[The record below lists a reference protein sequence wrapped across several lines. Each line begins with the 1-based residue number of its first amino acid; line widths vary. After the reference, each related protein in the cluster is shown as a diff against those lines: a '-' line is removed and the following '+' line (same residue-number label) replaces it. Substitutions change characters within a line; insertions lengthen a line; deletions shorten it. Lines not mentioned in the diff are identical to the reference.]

1 MNAEERREAIVH
13 LVNQN
18 REMSFAEIKAALP
31 EVSDM
36 TVRRD
41 LELLGQNNR
50 IVRVFGGAKS
60 VDFLV
65 GATEAGYAKRSIEQA
80 DSKALIAQKAVA
92 LLQEDTAV
100 FVGSGTTT
108 AQFAR
113 VFPNGKYFVTT
124 TGLNCAME
132 LSALPDISLMM
143 LGGSVNKN
151 SFCVNG
157 TIADKMIGDMHFN
170 IAFLGVGGYLPG
182 KGFTTSVIEDYILRQ
197 SIVKNSNMAAILMD
211 STKYGRSGVSTFT
224 FATPEMIHYVITD
237 DKLPEKAREEL
248 MSHGITVL

>member
-1 MNAEERREAIVH
+1 MGGLPAATQIKIIFALPQPWEKHPKTGTSRRPIVSRREVFRCVSKLLIV
-13 LVNQN
+13 QN
-18 REMSFAEIKAALP
+18 G
-31 EVSDM
+31 
-36 TVRRD
+36 
-41 LELLGQNNR
+41 LE
-50 IVRVFGGAKS
+50 
-60 VDFLV
+60 
-65 GATEAGYAKRSIEQA
+65 
-80 DSKALIAQKAVA
+80 IAQKAVA

-132 LSALPDISLMM
+132 FSALPDISLMM

-197 SIVKNSNMAAILMD
+197 SIVKNSNMTAILMD

-237 DKLPEKAREEL
+237 DKLPDKAREEL

>member
-1 MNAEERREAIVH
+1 MNAEERREKIIR
-13 LVNQN
+13 LVN
-18 REMSFAEIKAALP
+18 RSGEVSFAEIKAILP
-31 EVSDM
+31 DVSDM

-41 LELLGQNNR
+41 MEYLGQCNK

-60 VDFLV
+60 VDYLV
-65 GATEAGYAKRSIEQA
+65 GASEAGYAKRSIEQA
-80 DSKALIAQKAVA
+80 EGKAQIARKAVQ
-92 LLQEDTAV
+92 LLKEDTAV
-100 FVGSGTTT
+100 FLGSGTTT
-108 AQFAR
+108 AQFAK

-124 TGLNCAME
+124 TGLNCAID
-132 LSALPDISLMM
+132 LSALSNVSLMM

-197 SIVKNSNMAAILMD
+197 TIVRNSDTTVVLMD
-211 STKYGRSGVSTFT
+211 SKKFGRTGVSTFT
-224 FATPEMIHYVITD
+224 FAVPELIQYVVSD
-237 DKLPEKAREEL
+237 DELPTKAREEL
-248 MSHGITVL
+248 ESHGITVL

>member
-1 MNAEERREAIVH
+1 MNAEERREKIIR
-13 LVNQN
+13 LVN
-18 REMSFAEIKAALP
+18 RSGEVSFAEIKAILP
-31 EVSDM
+31 DVSDM

-41 LELLGQNNR
+41 MEYLGQCNK

-60 VDFLV
+60 VDYLV
-65 GATEAGYAKRSIEQA
+65 GASEAGYAKRSIEQA
-80 DSKALIAQKAVA
+80 EEKAQIARKAVQ
-92 LLQEDTAV
+92 LLKEDTAV
-100 FVGSGTTT
+100 FLGSGTTT
-108 AQFAR
+108 AQFAK

-124 TGLNCAME
+124 TGLNCAID
-132 LSALPDISLMM
+132 LSALSNVSLMM

-197 SIVKNSNMAAILMD
+197 TIVRNSDTTVVLMD
-211 STKYGRSGVSTFT
+211 SKKFGRTGVSTFT
-224 FATPEMIHYVITD
+224 FAVPELIQYVVSD
-237 DKLPEKAREEL
+237 DELPAKAREEL
-248 MSHGITVL
+248 ESHGITVL